1 MSTVLESTP
10 VPSAP
15 RTAPHP
21 THKLK
26 WLLKREFWEHKGGI
40 FWAPAIAGLL
50 FLLVTLMGGG
60 VGQLALN
67 KFRANADGMAT
78 INGVQVPASE
88 LDLDQ
93 LLASASASD
102 LVQYAQAV
110 NAATLLSGI
119 WPVMVFG
126 VVVFFYLLGALYDE
140 RKDRSVLFWKSLP
153 VSDGLT
159 VASKVVFALVV
170 GPLIAV
176 ALALAL
182 MLATGV
188 VASVFL
194 LANGGDPVALYWSH
208 LDLPR
213 IVGMSLAWLP
223 LYLLW
228 SLPTVGWL
236 LLCSAW
242 ARSKPFLW
250 ALLLPLGAGLLLGW
264 FEMMTKVQVSE
275 WFWENIV
282 PRLLLGTW
290 PGSHLF
296 TAHENGYG
304 IMANEPN
311 DISEIIN
318 RVMSW
323 ELLASPALWIGVA
336 AGIAMIFA
344 AIRLRRW
351 RDEG

>member
-1 MSTVLESTP
+1 MNATAETLP
-10 VPSAP
+10 VAKAP
-15 RTAPHP
+15 AHK
-21 THKLK
+21 THRFA
-26 WLLKREFWEHKGGI
+26 LLLRREYWEHRGGI
-40 FWAPAIAGLL
+40 FWAPVIAGAISLL
-50 FLLVTLMGGG
+50 LTAVFFVIAAVGIRNADSDATVNLDDGTTMSINGLDLG
-60 VGQLALN
+60 VLAEQLSAEDKAQLASGIDMTML
-67 KFRANADGMAT
+67 M
-78 INGVQVPASE
+78 
-88 LDLDQ
+88 
-93 LLASASASD
+93 ASA
-102 LVQYAQAV
+102 
-110 NAATLLSGI
+110 
-119 WPVMVFG
+119 WPYIVMVF
-126 VVVFFYLLGALYDE
+126 VMFFYCLGALYDE

>member
-1 MSTVLESTP
+1 MSTVMESN
-10 VPSAP
+10 AR

-21 THKLK
+21 THKMK
-26 WLLKREFWEHKGGI
+26 WLLRREFWEHKGGI

-67 KFRANADGMAT
+67 KFRASGDGMAT
-78 INGVQVPASE
+78 INGVRVPASE
-88 LDLDQ
+88 LDIDQ
-93 LLASASASD
+93 LLANASPAD
-102 LVQYAQAV
+102 LVQYGQAV
-110 NAATLLSGI
+110 NAATLLSGM
-119 WPVMVFG
+119 WPVLVFG

-159 VASKVVFALVV
+159 VWSKVVFALVV
-170 GPLIAV
+170 GPLVAV

-188 VASVFL
+188 IASVFI
-194 LANGGDPVALYWSH
+194 AFNGGNPFALYWMH
-208 LDLPR
+208 LDPLR
-213 IVGMSLAWLP
+213 LVGMAVAWLP
-223 LYLLW
+223 LYVLW

-242 ARSKPFLW
+242 AKSKPFLW
-250 ALLLPLGAGLLLGW
+250 ALLLPLGAGLLLAW
-264 FEMMTKVQVSE
+264 FEMMTKLSVSE

-296 TAHENGYG
+296 AAHATGYG
-304 IMANEPN
+304 IAARDAGELN
-311 DISEIIN
+311 DLGSLMG
-318 RVMSW
+318 RVAGF
-323 ELLASPALWIGVA
+323 ELLASPALWIGAVA
-336 AGIAMIFA
+336 GVAMIFA

>member
-1 MSTVLESTP
+1 MSTVMESTP

-40 FWAPAIAGLL
+40 LWAPAIAGLL

-102 LVQYAQAV
+102 LAQYGQAV
-110 NAATLLSGI
+110 NAATMLSGI
-119 WPVMVFG
+119 WPVLVFG

-159 VASKVVFALVV
+159 VWSKVVFALVI

-182 MLATGV
+182 MLATGI
-188 VASVFL
+188 VASVFI
-194 LANGGDPVALYWSH
+194 AINGGNPLELYWSH
-208 LDLPR
+208 LDPLR
-213 IVGMSLAWLP
+213 LIGMSLAWLP
-223 LYLLW
+223 LYVLW

-242 ARSKPFLW
+242 AKSKPFLW

-264 FEMMTKVQVSE
+264 FEMMTKLDVSE
-275 WFWENIV
+275 WFWEQIV

-296 TAHENGYG
+296 AAHANGYG
-304 IMANEPN
+304 IMVNEPDDLN
-311 DISEIIN
+311 DLMA
-318 RVMSW
+318 RVVSLD
-323 ELLASPALWIGVA
+323 LLASASLWIGVV
-336 AGIAMIFA
+336 AGVAMIFA